1 MHQLS
6 KHNIISRIADSG
18 EYFIVNLLSGN
29 ADIIDE
35 KTHQSILENSFENQS
50 ELLEKGYLVKPDEEQ
65 KLFRSRYLDFL
76 DSREGDEVQ
85 IFFVPWYSCN
95 FSCSYCYQD
104 EYSNEK
110 SVLTHEIIDTFFTQI
125 KQQFGIR
132 KKYITLFGGEPLL
145 TGNHHKGLITY
156 FLEKLAENNLQVAI
170 VTNGFS
176 LNEYLPFF
184 TKSIIREIQVTLDG
198 TADIHNKRRFLKDK
212 SPTFSKISE
221 GVDLLLKNEIPVNLR
236 MVVDKEN
243 LENLP
248 EFAKYTI
255 EKGWTKSPH
264 FKTQL
269 GRNYELH
276 HCQNQRQKLYSRI
289 ELYQDLYRLIKTH
302 PHILEF
308 HKPAFSVSKFLF
320 ENGELPEP
328 LFDSCPACKT
338 EWAFDYTGKIY
349 PCTATVG
356 KKDEE
361 LGTYYPSYSLN
372 KNTVCDWEDRDVTA
386 IEDCKNCNMQ
396 LACGG
401 GCGSVAKNN
410 NSGNLL
416 KPDCRPVKQLLE
428 MGLSLYQQ
436 Y

>member
-1 MHQLS
+1 MYQLS
-6 KHNIISRIADSG
+6 KHNIISKLADSD
-18 EYFIVNLLSGN
+18 EYFIINLLSGN
-29 ADIIDE
+29 ADIVDE
-35 KTHQSILENSFENQS
+35 KTHQSILENSHQNQS
-50 ELLEKGYLVKPDEEQ
+50 ELIEKGYLVNPGEEQ
-65 KLFRSRYLDFL
+65 KLFRNKYLDFI
-76 DSREGDEVQ
+76 DSRESDEVQ

-95 FSCSYCYQD
+95 FACSYCYQD
-104 EYSNEK
+104 EYENEK
-110 SVLTHEIIDTFFTQI
+110 SVLTHEIIDTFFAQI
-125 KQQFGIR
+125 KQQFGNR
-132 KKYITLFGGEPLL
+132 RKYITLFGGEPLL
-145 TGNHHKGLITY
+145 SGNHHKELIIY

-170 VTNGFS
+170 VTNGFN
-176 LNEYLPFF
+176 LKEYLPVLN
-184 TKSIIREIQVTLDG
+184 KSIIREIQVTLDG
-198 TADIHNKRRFLKDK
+198 TADTHNHRRFLKDK
-212 SPTFSKISE
+212 SPTFNKISE

-243 LENLP
+243 LDNLP
-248 EFAKYTI
+248 EFAWYTI
-255 EKGWTKSPH
+255 NKGWTKSPW

-276 HCQNQRQKLYSRI
+276 HCQNQRQKLYSRV
-289 ELYQDLYRLIKTH
+289 ELYQDLYRLIKLH
-302 PHILEF
+302 PYILEF
-308 HKPAFSVSKFLF
+308 HRPAFSVSKFLF

-361 LGTYYPSYSLN
+361 LGTYYPSHTLD
-372 KNTVCDWEDRDVTA
+372 NTKVCKWEDRDVTA
-386 IEDCKNCNMQ
+386 INDCKNCNLQ

-410 NSGNLL
+410 HSGNLL
-416 KPDCRPVKQLLE
+416 TPDCRPAKQLLE